1 MIGTTL
7 KKLLDERDI
16 KVNEFARQIQVPA
29 QTLYSIIR
37 RDNMK
42 IDFELL
48 LRICDALHVPLETF
62 CGTGST
68 DQPTPE
74 EWETLWKLRRLD
86 DHGRFVTMQL
96 LDAECAR
103 LKAAEQQ
110 PEQNKII
117 PLYMTPA
124 AAGYASPALGDD
136 YEDYAVAADSEA
148 DFAVRIAGDSMEPYI
163 HDDSIVLP

>member
-7 KKLLDERDI
+7 KKLLDEREI

-62 CGTGST
+62 
-68 DQPTPE
+68 
-74 EWETLWKLRRLD
+74 LRHRQ
-86 DHGRFVTMQL
+86 HGPA
-96 LDAECAR
+96 DARGVGDALE
-103 LKAAEQQ
+103 AA
-110 PEQNKII
+110 PS
-117 PLYMTPA
+117 
-124 AAGYASPALGDD
+124 G
-136 YEDYAVAADSEA
+136 
-148 DFAVRIAGDSMEPYI
+148 
-163 HDDSIVLP
+163 

>member
-7 KKLLDERDI
+7 KKLLDEREI

-62 CGTGST
+62 CGTGSS
-68 DQPTPE
+68 
-74 EWETLWKLRRLD
+74 RRPRS
-86 DHGRFVTMQL
+86 GRRSGS
-96 LDAECAR
+96 CAVWTTT
-103 LKAAEQQ
+103 AA
-110 PEQNKII
+110 
-117 PLYMTPA
+117 L
-124 AAGYASPALGDD
+124 
-136 YEDYAVAADSEA
+136 
-148 DFAVRIAGDSMEPYI
+148 
-163 HDDSIVLP
+163 

>member
-7 KKLLDERDI
+7 KKLLDEREI
-16 KVNEFARQIQVPA
+16 KVNEFARQIHVPA

-68 DQPTPE
+68 S
-74 EWETLWKLRRLD
+74 RRPRS
-86 DHGRFVTMQL
+86 GRRSGS
-96 LDAECAR
+96 CAVWMR
-103 LKAAEQQ
+103 
-110 PEQNKII
+110 
-117 PLYMTPA
+117 T
-124 AAGYASPALGDD
+124 AGS
-136 YEDYAVAADSEA
+136 
-148 DFAVRIAGDSMEPYI
+148 
-163 HDDSIVLP
+163 

>member
-48 LRICDALHVPLETF
+48 PRICDALHVPLRHF
-62 CGTGST
+62 
-68 DQPTPE
+68 
-74 EWETLWKLRRLD
+74 
-86 DHGRFVTMQL
+86 
-96 LDAECAR
+96 
-103 LKAAEQQ
+103 AA
-110 PEQNKII
+110 
-117 PLYMTPA
+117 PA
-124 AAGYASPALGDD
+124 APVSRRQRSGRRSGSCAVWMTTAAL
-136 YEDYAVAADSEA
+136 
-148 DFAVRIAGDSMEPYI
+148 
-163 HDDSIVLP
+163 